1 MKISII
7 TATYNSAKTLSDTLD
22 SILCQTHQDY
32 EVIIQDGLS
41 TDATLDIAHS
51 YEQRFGG
58 RLRIFSEK
66 DNGLYDAMNRGIS
79 HATGDVVGILNSDD
93 FYADGHVLEWIN
105 EAFEQN
111 DIDCTYADLVYVN
124 HDDTSQVVRRWKGS
138 QYSPGGF
145 VRGWHPAHPTFYVKC
160 ECLSKYG
167 AFDTSFAVS
176 ADFELMLRLIEK
188 HKIRNCYLPHCLV
201 VMREGGESNGKL
213 SNIIRGNKNIMRA
226 FRKNGIKVSILYPV
240 KRLLPKIAER
250 IRNIKFKR

>member
-1 MKISII
+1 M
-7 TATYNSAKTLSDTLD
+7 
-22 SILCQTHQDY
+22 
-32 EVIIQDGLS
+32 
-41 TDATLDIAHS
+41 
-51 YEQRFGG
+51 
-58 RLRIFSEK
+58 
-66 DNGLYDAMNRGIS
+66 
-79 HATGDVVGILNSDD
+79 
-93 FYADGHVLEWIN
+93 
-105 EAFEQN
+105 
-111 DIDCTYADLVYVN
+111 
-124 HDDTSQVVRRWKGS
+124 
-138 QYSPGGF
+138 
-145 VRGWHPAHPTFYVKC
+145 RGWHPAHPTFYVKRK
-160 ECLSKYG
+160 CLSKYG